1 MFTSLDSRLV
11 SISFLS
17 VVILFICD
25 GIDDIDDDM
34 WKQVH
39 SMICWLKSNWYLVF
53 SPLFSSCCIVD
64 GFIVSTGVRV
74 DRFARLLFGIQ
85 TRSCCVCVCKIS
97 TSSLPSRLLITGY
110 VFIKRR
116 PRVWLFSLSITD
128 FTALRWQGNAAIIP
142 PNETV
147 PLISVIF
154 HPILQFVV
162 IVLIFFSIEWKIL
175 HSFFLLFF
183 KKEKNPVRYLKG
195 GKSKI
200 KEKRHPLAILSGLL
214 CWLAAQRSAR
224 MPASKQQQQQHPL
237 DV

>member
-1 MFTSLDSRLV
+1 MTCGNR
-11 SISFLS
+11 
-17 VVILFICD
+17 FIRWFVD
-25 GIDDIDDDM
+25 WNRIDI
-34 WKQVH
+34 W
-39 SMICWLKSNWYLVF
+39 F
-53 SPLFSSCCIVD
+53 FRLFSLLVVSSMDLSSAPASVLTDLRACCLASKRGLV
-64 GFIVSTGVRV
+64 V
-74 DRFARLLFGIQ
+74 
-85 TRSCCVCVCKIS
+85 CVCVCKIS

-200 KEKRHPLAILSGLL
+200 KEKRDPLAILSGLL